1 MQYFAGYLN
10 GFFVLDFEALP
21 NEKKKK
27 KAKKHFN
34 SW

>member
-27 KAKKHFN
+27 SKKAF
-34 SW
+34 